1 MFSLSEEELTK
12 MGAEITAR
20 EIKQQPELWEETLE
34 IHQAVK
40 NDIRDFLEKVK
51 ESANGRRVR
60 VVFTGAGTSQYVG
73 DTIVPYLN
81 ANGDSNSYIFQSIG
95 TTDLVARPTEYL
107 FEDEPTLLVSFARS
121 GNSPESIAAVDVANT
136 LVKNIHHLTITCAS
150 EGTLAK
156 RSEKESNNF
165 MLLTPKRAN
174 DDGFAMTGSFSC
186 MTLSALLI
194 FDTRAIA
201 QKSNDVHTL
210 SEMGQEVIQREAEI
224 QAIVE
229 RDFER
234 IVYLGSGSLSGL
246 TREAQLKILE
256 LTAGKI
262 ATVFDSS
269 MGFRHGPKSFVNER
283 TLVFDFVNNDP
294 YTRDYD
300 LDILEEVKD
309 DEIASGVFAIGQ
321 AGKRNFSGDQ
331 FTFSEKT
338 KLLPD
343 GYLAL
348 ADIMVAQTVAILTSL
363 KIKNTPDTPSPSGTV
378 NRVVKGVTI
387 HEYKK

>member
-1 MFSLSEEELTK
+1 MFALTEEKLTK
-12 MGAEITAR
+12 MGAEITTR
-20 EIKQQPELWEETLE
+20 EIKQQPELWKETLE
-34 IHQAVK
+34 IYQTTK
-40 NDIRDFLEKVK
+40 NEINEFLEKVK
-51 ESANGRRVR
+51 ESANDQRIR

-73 DTIVPYLN
+73 DTLVPYLN
-81 ANGDSNSYIFQSIG
+81 LKGDTKSYIFQSIG

-107 FEDEPTLLVSFARS
+107 FEDEPTILVSFARS
-121 GNSPESIAAVDVANT
+121 GNSPESVAAVDVANAA
-136 LVKNIHHLTITCAS
+136 VKNIHHLTITCAS

-156 RSEKESNNF
+156 RSERETNNF
-165 MLLTPKRAN
+165 VLLTPKRAN

-186 MTLSALLI
+186 MALSALLI
-194 FDTRAIA
+194 FDRTATE
-201 QKSNDVHTL
+201 QKANYVHTI
-210 SEMGQEVIQREAEI
+210 SNMGQEVVERENEI
-224 QAIVE
+224 QSIVD

-262 ATVFDSS
+262 ATVYDSS
-269 MGFRHGPKSFVNER
+269 MGFRHGPKSFVNEK
-283 TLVFDFVNNDP
+283 TLVFDFVNNNP

-300 LDILEEVKD
+300 LDILEEVKED
-309 DEIASGVFAIGQ
+309 GVASGVFAIGQ
-321 AGKRNFSGDQ
+321 RGKRNFSGDQ
-331 FTFSEKT
+331 FTFSEET
-338 KLLPD
+338 ELLPD

-348 ADIMVAQTVAILTSL
+348 ADIMVAQTIAILTSV
-363 KIKNTPDTPSPSGTV
+363 KVENTPDTPSPSGTV

>member
-1 MFSLSEEELTK
+1 MFSFTEEKLAK
-12 MGAEITAR
+12 MGAEITTR
-20 EIKQQPELWEETLE
+20 EIKQQPELWKETLE
-34 IHQAVK
+34 IYQTAE
-40 NDIRDFLEKVK
+40 NEINEFLEKVK
-51 ESANGRRVR
+51 ESANGQRIRI
-60 VVFTGAGTSQYVG
+60 VFTGAGTSQYVG
-73 DTIVPYLN
+73 DTLVPYLN
-81 ANGDSNSYIFQSIG
+81 LKGDTRNYIFQSIG
-95 TTDLVARPTEYL
+95 TTDLVARPEEYL

-121 GNSPESIAAVDVANT
+121 GNSPESISAVDVVNT
-136 LVKNIHHLTITCAS
+136 IVKNIHHLTITCAS

-156 RSEKESNNF
+156 RSEKETNNF

-186 MTLSALLI
+186 MALSALLI
-194 FDTRAIA
+194 FDRTATE
-201 QKSNDVHTL
+201 QKANYVHIISN
-210 SEMGQEVIQREAEI
+210 MGEEVVERENEI
-224 QAIVE
+224 QSIVD

-283 TLVFDFVNNDP
+283 TLVFDFVNNNL

-300 LDILEEVKD
+300 LDILEEVKED
-309 DEIASGVFAIGQ
+309 GVASGVFAIGQ
-321 AGKRNFSGDQ
+321 RGERNFSGDQ
-331 FTFSEKT
+331 FTFSEEIE
-338 KLLPD
+338 LLPD

-348 ADIMVAQTVAILTSL
+348 ADIMVAQTIAILTSV
-363 KIKNTPDTPSPSGTV
+363 KVKNTPDTPSPSGTV

>member
-1 MFSLSEEELTK
+1 MY
-12 MGAEITAR
+12 
-20 EIKQQPELWEETLE
+20 
-34 IHQAVK
+34 
-40 NDIRDFLEKVK
+40 
-51 ESANGRRVR
+51 
-60 VVFTGAGTSQYVG
+60 VVN
-73 DTIVPYLN
+73 TI
-81 ANGDSNSYIFQSIG
+81 
-95 TTDLVARPTEYL
+95 
-107 FEDEPTLLVSFARS
+107 
-121 GNSPESIAAVDVANT
+121 
-136 LVKNIHHLTITCAS
+136 VKNIHHLTITCAS

-156 RSEKESNNF
+156 RSEKETNNF

-186 MTLSALLI
+186 MALSALLI
-194 FDTRAIA
+194 FDRTATE
-201 QKSNDVHTL
+201 QKANYVHIISN
-210 SEMGQEVIQREAEI
+210 MGEEVVERENEI
-224 QAIVE
+224 QSIVD

-283 TLVFDFVNNDP
+283 TLVFDFVNNNL

-300 LDILEEVKD
+300 LDILEEVKED
-309 DEIASGVFAIGQ
+309 GVASGVFAIGQ
-321 AGKRNFSGDQ
+321 RGERNFSGDQ
-331 FTFSEKT
+331 FTFSEEIE
-338 KLLPD
+338 LLPD

-348 ADIMVAQTVAILTSL
+348 ADIMVAQTIAILTSV
-363 KIKNTPDTPSPSGTV
+363 KVKNTPDTPSPSGTV

>member
-1 MFSLSEEELTK
+1 MFSLTKDELTK
-12 MGAEITAR
+12 LGAEITAR
-20 EIKQQPELWEETLE
+20 EIKQQPELWEETLG
-34 IHQAVK
+34 IYQAAK
-40 NDIRDFLEKVK
+40 NEMEEFLKKVK
-51 ESANGRRVR
+51 ENANGNRVR

-73 DTIVPYLN
+73 DTLVPYLN
-81 ANGDSNSYIFQSIG
+81 ANGDNKSYIFQSIG
-95 TTDLVARPTEYL
+95 TTDLVARPSEY
-107 FEDEPTLLVSFARS
+107 FFADEPTLLVSFARS

-136 LVKNIHHLTITCAS
+136 IVKNIHHLTITCAS
-150 EGTLAK
+150 DGMLAK
-156 RSEKESNNF
+156 RSEKEPNSF

-186 MTLSALLI
+186 MVLSALLI
-194 FDTRAIA
+194 FDTTSIE
-201 QKSNDVHTL
+201 QKSSYVHTI
-210 SEMGQEVIQREAEI
+210 SDMGQEVIQREVDI
-224 QAIVE
+224 QAIVDC
-229 RDFER
+229 DFER
-234 IVYLGSGSLSGL
+234 IVYIGSGSLSGL

-283 TLVFDFVNNDP
+283 TLVFDFVNNNP

-309 DEIASGVFAIGQ
+309 DGIASGVFAIGQ
-321 AGKRNFSGDQ
+321 VGKRNFSGEQ
-331 FTFSEKT
+331 FTFSEKK

-348 ADIMVAQTVAILTSL
+348 ADIMVAQTIAILTSL
-363 KIKNTPDTPSPSGTV
+363 KIKNTPDTPSSTGTV
-378 NRVVKGVTI
+378 NRVVKGVRI
-387 HEYKK
+387 HEYKT

>member
-34 IHQAVK
+34 IHQAAK
-40 NDIRDFLEKVK
+40 NEMKEFLEKVK
-51 ESANGRRVR
+51 ESAHGRRVR

>member
-1 MFSLSEEELTK
+1 MFTLTKEELIRK
-12 MGAEITAR
+12 GAEITTR

-34 IHQAVK
+34 IYQTAKKDIEDYLEAIKK
-40 NDIRDFLEKVK
+40 N
-51 ESANGRRVR
+51 ANGNRIR

-73 DTIVPYLN
+73 DTLVPYLN
-81 ANGDSNSYIFQSIG
+81 ANGDNSTYIFQSIG
-95 TTDLVARPTEYL
+95 TTDLVASPSEYL
-107 FEDEPTLLVSFARS
+107 FEEEPTLLVSFARS
-121 GNSPESIAAVDVANT
+121 GNSPESIAAVDIANT
-136 LVKNIHHLTITCAS
+136 VVKNIYHLTITCAS
-150 EGTLAK
+150 DGTLAQ
-156 RSEKESNNF
+156 RSEYDPNNF

-194 FDTRAIA
+194 FDTTEFTRKANYVHMI
-201 QKSNDVHTL
+201 SN
-210 SEMGQEVIQREAEI
+210 MGQEVIKREAEI
-224 QAIVE
+224 QDMVD

-269 MGFRHGPKSFVNER
+269 MGFRHGPKSFVNNQ
-283 TLVFDFVNNDP
+283 TLVFNFINNNQ
-294 YTRDYD
+294 YTREYD
-300 LDILEEVKD
+300 LDILEEIKE
-309 DEIASGVFAIGQ
+309 DEIAAGVFAIGQ
-321 AGKRNFSGDQ
+321 TGERNFSGDQ
-331 FTFSEKT
+331 FSFYEKT
-338 KLLPD
+338 ILLPD

-348 ADIMVAQTVAILTSL
+348 ADIMIAQTVAVLTSV
-363 KIKNTPDTPSPSGTV
+363 KVNNMPDTPSPSGTV

-387 HEYKK
+387 HDFKK